1 MSIAA
6 SPWWCL
12 NGDPLFIDSYTLYRL
27 PPSPLNADVQMRLR
41 NRVALVTGAA
51 RGLGWGIARAF
62 GLAGAKVCVTDI
74 RDDELA
80 RCTRDLAA
88 DGADFRSYRSDVAD
102 LAECER
108 VVKNIVE
115 RFGRLDV
122 VVHNAIY
129 MPLIT
134 FDATTPAEWSHQI
147 NVGLGGLFNCTHAVW
162 NQMKAQ
168 GGGHII
174 GIASGSSIRGYK
186 EEIAYC
192 TIKHGIE
199 GFVKALSLEAKAHNI
214 ALNTIGP
221 GAGIKPTRMT
231 WAEYDQ
237 APAELRTRWA
247 DPVELGKAWV
257 WLAAQPSS
265 RFNGY
270 RFDAAT
276 LIKTIAQ
283 EGDDFQFTPEK
294 VTLYPDDFRARR
306 EWYRTYV
313 D

>member
-1 MSIAA
+1 MLQKNS
-6 SPWWCL
+6 
-12 NGDPLFIDSYTLYRL
+12 
-27 PPSPLNADVQMRLR
+27 
-41 NRVALVTGAA
+41 VALITGAA

-62 GLAGAKVCVTDI
+62 GIAGARVCVTDI
-74 RDDELA
+74 SDEELA
-80 RCTRDLAA
+80 RCARDLAD
-88 DGADFRSYRSDVAD
+88 DGTEFQACRSDVAD
-102 LAECER
+102 LAECKS
-108 VVKNIVE
+108 VVKRIVE
-115 RFGRLDV
+115 RWERLDV

-134 FDATTPAEWSHQI
+134 FEATTPEDWARQI
-147 NVGLGGLFNCTHAVW
+147 DVGIGGLFNCTYAIW

-199 GFVKALSLEAKAHNI
+199 GFVKALSLEAKPHNI

-221 GAGIKPTRMT
+221 GIRIKPTRIT

-237 APAELRTRWA
+237 APAELRATWA

-257 WLAAQPSS
+257 WLAAQPPG
-265 RFNGY
+265 RFSGC
-270 RFDAAT
+270 RFDAAN
-276 LIKTIAQ
+276 LVQTIAR
-283 EGDDFQFTPEK
+283 EGYDFEFAAEK
-294 VTLYPDDFRARR
+294 VTLYPDDFRARQER
-306 EWYRTYV
+306 NRSYS

>member
-1 MSIAA
+1 M
-6 SPWWCL
+6 L
-12 NGDPLFIDSYTLYRL
+12 QKD
-27 PPSPLNADVQMRLR
+27 
-41 NRVALVTGAA
+41 RVALVTGAA

-62 GLAGAKVCVTDI
+62 GLAGARVCVTDVN
-74 RDDELA
+74 DGELA
-80 RCTRDLAA
+80 RCARDLAA
-88 DGADFRSYRSDVAD
+88 DGTEYLALRSDVAD
-102 LAECER
+102 LADCKN
-108 VVKNIVE
+108 VVKKTVD
-115 RFGRLDV
+115 RWGRLDV

-134 FDATTPAEWSHQI
+134 FQATTPEEWARQI
-147 NVGLGGLFNCTHAVW
+147 NVGIGGMFNCTHAVW

-199 GFVKALSLEAKAHNI
+199 GFVKALSLEAKDYNI

-221 GAGIKPTRMT
+221 GARIKPTRLT
-231 WAEYDQ
+231 WTEYDRT
-237 APAELRTRWA
+237 PAELRTTWA

-257 WLAAQPSS
+257 WLAAQPPG
-265 RFNGY
+265 RFGGC
-270 RFDAAT
+270 RFDAAN
-276 LIKTIAQ
+276 LVQTIAR
-283 EGDDFQFTPEK
+283 EGYDFEFEVEK
-294 VTLYPDDFRARR
+294 VTLYPDDFRARQDR
-306 EWYRTYV
+306 YRSYS

>member
-1 MSIAA
+1 M
-6 SPWWCL
+6 
-12 NGDPLFIDSYTLYRL
+12 DT
-27 PPSPLNADVQMRLR
+27 
-41 NRVALVTGAA
+41 VALVTGAA

-62 GLAGAKVCVTDI
+62 GLAGARVCATDI

-80 RCTRDLAA
+80 RCARDLAA
-88 DGADFRSYRSDVAD
+88 DGADFQTLRSDVAD
-102 LAECER
+102 LAECKR
-108 VVKNIVE
+108 VVKGIVD
-115 RFGRLDV
+115 RWGRLDV

-134 FDATTPAEWSHQI
+134 FEATTPEEWSRQI
-147 NVGLGGLFNCTHAVW
+147 NVGVGGLFNCTYAAWH
-162 NQMKAQ
+162 QMKVQ
-168 GGGHII
+168 RGGHII
-174 GIASGSSIRGYK
+174 GIASGSSVRGYK

-199 GFVKALSLEAKAHNI
+199 GFVKALSFEARTHNI

-221 GAGIKPTRMT
+221 GARIKPTRMT

-237 APAELRTRWA
+237 APADLRATWT

-257 WLAAQPSS
+257 WLAAQPPS

-270 RFDAAT
+270 RFDAAS
-276 LIKTIAQ
+276 LIPTIAR
-283 EGDDFQFTPEK
+283 EGDDFEFAVEK
-294 VTLYPDDFRARR
+294 VTRYPDDFRARE
-306 EWYRTYV
+306 EWYGNYP

>member
-1 MSIAA
+1 M
-6 SPWWCL
+6 L
-12 NGDPLFIDSYTLYRL
+12 QRG
-27 PPSPLNADVQMRLR
+27 
-41 NRVALVTGAA
+41 RVALVTGAA

-62 GLAGAKVCVTDI
+62 GVAGARVCVTDI
-74 RDDELA
+74 NDAELA
-80 RCTRDLAA
+80 RCARDLTA
-88 DGADFRSYRSDVAD
+88 DRTDCLAVRSDVAN
-102 LAECER
+102 LAECKN
-108 VVKNIVE
+108 VVKKIVD
-115 RFGRLDV
+115 RWGRLDV

-134 FDATTPAEWSHQI
+134 FEATTPEDWARQI
-147 NVGLGGLFNCTHAVW
+147 NVGIGGMFNCTHAVW

-199 GFVKALSLEAKAHNI
+199 GFVKALSLEARPHNI

-221 GAGIKPTRMT
+221 GARIKPTRLS
-231 WAEYDQ
+231 WAEYDR
-237 APAELRTRWA
+237 APADLRATWA
-247 DPVELGKAWV
+247 DPVGLGKAWV
-257 WLAAQPSS
+257 WLAAQPPG
-265 RFNGY
+265 RFTGC

-276 LIKTIAQ
+276 LVQTIAR
-283 EGDDFQFTPEK
+283 EGHDFEFEVGK
-294 VTLYPDDFRARR
+294 VTLYPDDFRARQ
-306 EWYRTYV
+306 EWYSSQR